1 MSLLYQIPRQA
12 LWWML
17 GAQAIVI
24 LPHLAHLPLWLVVVW
39 AGSALWRLQISRG
52 AWGIPGKL
60 VKGVLTLASVV
71 GLFLSFGRFF
81 GLEPL
86 VSLLVLAF
94 ALKLLE
100 LNQQRDMLTL
110 LMLGFFVAA
119 TQLLFS
125 TSIFAFLITLL
136 GCWSLVGALR
146 ALQSGARPSGA
157 KENFLGSG
165 KIIFQAIPLT
175 LLLFVVMPRIG
186 SLWAVPMAKSTGKT
200 GFSDFMAP
208 GNISNLNKD
217 FSPALRVTFVNNQ
230 PPQNSELYWRGMSL
244 SQFDGRVWRLGNVS
258 SKYLPWARGRVS
270 LPWVDRLQRY
280 SLQNQGR
287 GVAYQVMMEPTGQPW
302 MFSLKTALNI
312 EKDIY
317 TAVDYSLMS
326 KRNVGQRRVYDLV
339 SYPEFKRYPQRLS
352 PVALRANTRLPRNV
366 NPKTHA
372 LAEQWA
378 SQYTVN
384 EVIQRLLALYTE
396 QFHYSLENLELLGAD
411 SVDDFLF
418 GSKRGYCEHFSSS
431 FVFFLRAAGIP
442 ARVVTGYQGGQWNAS
457 ENYLLVT
464 QADAHAWAEVW
475 LEGQGWVRFDPTAA
489 VAPERIE
496 LGFREYLEGLRGETE
511 SSVLNQYRQ
520 SQWLNQLQLQMDAMN
535 YSWQR
540 WVIGYDQD
548 SQFKLFNNILG
559 GNDYWRVASFF
570 MGGAGTIL
578 GLLGLVFW
586 WRGRPKP
593 QAKEIQFLLLL
604 EAQLAK
610 KGESRNFGETPKQ
623 FVQRAGKNHPNLAP
637 YMDKFI
643 MLHYELM
650 YQNTQDSNRKT
661 QLYKQLKRLLQNIR
675 TA

>member
-17 GAQAIVI
+17 GAQAVVI
-24 LPHLAHLPLWLVVVW
+24 LPHLPHLPLWLVAVW
-39 AGSALWRLQISRG
+39 GGSALWRLQISRG
-52 AWGIPGKL
+52 AWGIPSKL
-60 VKGVLTLASVV
+60 VKSIVTLASAV
-71 GLFLSFGRFF
+71 GLFLSFGRLF

-86 VSLLVLAF
+86 VALLVLAF

-146 ALQSGARPSGA
+146 ALQSGTRPSSA

-175 LLLFVVMPRIG
+175 LLLFLVMPRIG
-186 SLWAVPMAKSTGKT
+186 SLWAVPMAKNTGKT
-200 GFSDFMAP
+200 GFSDFMEP

-217 FSPALRVTFVNNQ
+217 FSPALRVTFDNNK
-230 PPQNSELYWRGMSL
+230 PPKNSDLYWRGMSL
-244 SQFDGRVWRLGNVS
+244 SQFDGRAWRLNNLS
-258 SKYLPWARGRVS
+258 SQYLPWTRGQVE
-270 LPWVDRLQRY
+270 LPWLKNLERY
-280 SLQNQGR
+280 SLQNQDKGI
-287 GVAYQVMMEPTGQPW
+287 AYQVMMEPTGHPW
-302 MFSLKTALNI
+302 MFSLKTALTGKN
-312 EKDIY
+312 DIY
-317 TAVDYSLMS
+317 TAIDYSLMS
-326 KRNVGQRRVYDLV
+326 KRNIGQRRVYNLV

-352 PVALRANTRLPRNV
+352 PVATRNNTRLPRNG
-366 NPKTHA
+366 NPKSHA
-372 LAEQWA
+372 LARQWA
-378 SQYTVN
+378 SQYPVD
-384 EVIQRLLALYTE
+384 EIIQRLLGFYSE
-396 QFHYSLENLELLGAD
+396 QFHYSLQNLEPLGTD
-411 SVDDFLF
+411 SMDDFLF

-442 ARVVTGYQGGQWNAS
+442 ARVVQGYQGGQWNAS

-475 LEGQGWVRFDPTAA
+475 LDGRGWVRYDPTAA

-511 SSVLNQYRQ
+511 SGVLNQYRR
-520 SQWLNQLQLQMDAMN
+520 SQWINQLQLQMDAMN

-548 SQFKLFNNILG
+548 SQFKLFDNILG

-570 MGGAGTIL
+570 MGGAGSILGIL
-578 GLLGLVFW
+578 GLFFW

-623 FVQRAGKNHPNLAP
+623 FVQRVGEKYPNLAP

-643 MLHYELM
+643 ILHYELM
-650 YQNTQDSNRKT
+650 YQNTKDSNREA